1 MAERAWL
8 PRFHDPSLR
17 LSLRDQVELHW
28 DANLRMLRD
37 WRACW
42 DFTWVSLLPVPIMCA
57 AILVP
62 PATAFTDSAR
72 AGLVIGICLLV
83 AYFPLQHWAFWV
95 AMRRSYIPFVRQ
107 ALCAR
112 GHHTCI
118 ACGHLLGPEP
128 PLDCPECGAATP
140 RPR

>member
-1 MAERAWL
+1 MAERGWL
-8 PRFHDPSLR
+8 PRFHDPALR
-17 LSLRDQVELHW
+17 LSLREQVGLHW
-28 DANLRMLRD
+28 DANVRMLRD

-57 AILVP
+57 AILIP
-62 PATAFTDSAR
+62 PATAFTPSAR
-72 AGLVIGICLLV
+72 AGLVAGVCLLV
-83 AYFPLQHWAFWV
+83 LYFPLQHWAFWV
-95 AMRRSYIPFVRQ
+95 AMRRSYMPFVRA

-118 ACGHLLGPEP
+118 ACGHLLGPQP
-128 PLDCPECGAATP
+128 PPACPECGSAPP